1 MILKEIEVMKKFTK
15 LIEKKFIT
23 RLSVKNQNVGTTEK
37 EKESKREYPLVLELL
52 KSRVSTVKKN
62 WLRRMLLSIFF

>member
-15 LIEKKFIT
+15 LVEKKFIT

-37 EKESKREYPLVLELL
+37 EKESKIEYPLVLELL

>member
-15 LIEKKFIT
+15 LVEKKFIT

-37 EKESKREYPLVLELL
+37 EKESKRECPLVLELL